1 MKNYARKHS
10 TPGKTAYRTPSRFR
24 ANRGIATRAV
34 KAQLYHAGIK
44 GRPEL

>member
-24 ANRGIATRAV
+24 ATRGLATRAV
-34 KAQLYHAGIK
+34 KAQLYQASK
-44 GRPEL
+44 KYVV